1 MTVLILIIP
10 LLVLGFISYNKSK
23 TSLDDLGAINLAN
36 SAEMTI
42 QMIDLLNEEV
52 KKGTLTL
59 DEAQEKVKIAILGE
73 NGYLFIVDENGQMA
87 AHPYI

>member
-36 SAEMTI
+36 SAEKNDNTNDRPI
-42 QMIDLLNEEV
+42 
-52 KKGTLTL
+52 K
-59 DEAQEKVKIAILGE
+59 
-73 NGYLFIVDENGQMA
+73 
-87 AHPYI
+87 